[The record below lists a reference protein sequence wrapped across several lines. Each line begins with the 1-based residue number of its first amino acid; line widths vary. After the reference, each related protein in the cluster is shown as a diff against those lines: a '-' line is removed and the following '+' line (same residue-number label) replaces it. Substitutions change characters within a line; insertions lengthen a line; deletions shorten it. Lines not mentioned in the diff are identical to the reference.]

1 MSWKFGLVVG
11 AVLLAG
17 CDTRPEAVVRG
28 EMRMHI
34 LERCQNG
41 MYPIPERVGYSE
53 HTHYCNCLRDTITEG
68 KSRSELIAM
77 EKDAALYMEPGETV
91 VRQCTARA
99 IAQAEEARRI
109 ECTKPGR
116 NC

>member
-1 MSWKFGLVVG
+1 MTWKFALLAGVL
-11 AVLLAG
+11 LLAG
-17 CDTRPEAVVRG
+17 CDTRPEAVVKG
-28 EMRMHI
+28 EMRVHI
-34 LERCQNG
+34 RDRCMQG
-41 MYPIPERVGYSE
+41 LYEWPEGVIAPD
-53 HTHYCNCLRDTITEG
+53 HNYCSCLVNSLTEG
-68 KSRSELIAM
+68 KSRSELIEM
-77 EKDAALYMEPGETV
+77 EQNAALYMEPGEAV